1 MNKRPA
7 YSASILLFTL
17 PLSQYPNLALGSGI
31 SASPSITQS
40 STSLHS
46 SPSRTPQFDSNTT
59 SITQLTPSTVS
70 TTLVNCTSS
79 TTLIK
84 PARSSAFSPE
94 INSVST
100 VSPSPPDV
108 YSPPLIL
115 SSEVY
120 KGGPDERT
128 ALYVNTGKL
137 SLWCSGSTPAPTG
150 AANRL
155 WGFSSSYMILATLT
169 YTVGYQIA
177 IPIFILQN
185 FADYVLAKE
194 DSAGENSFPVT
205 EIQYEYEKMTV
216 SSLIN
221 AGRIPTDATAWRMRR
236 SEKLST
242 RGSPKVSFELYDQS
256 NPASCTKF
264 CLTSFRDKSIA
275 ITPCIP
281 ESDPRLE
288 NSGQVFTVGFFGSRQ
303 HLATD
308 GSTRIIDTGKEKSAY
323 YTVSNTD
330 TPWHKCSPP
339 WNKFMTCVNNN

>member
-1 MNKRPA
+1 MNKRAA

-17 PLSQYPNLALGSGI
+17 PLSQYPNQALGSGI
-31 SASPSITQS
+31 STSPSIPQS
-40 STSLHS
+40 SISIHS
-46 SPSRTPQFDSNTT
+46 S
-59 SITQLTPSTVS
+59 PSTVS
-70 TTLVNCTSS
+70 TILVNRTYA

-84 PARSSAFSPE
+84 PASSSAFSSE
-94 INSVST
+94 INSMAT
-100 VSPSPPDV
+100 VTPRPPDL

-120 KGGPDERT
+120 AGGPAERT
-128 ALYVNTGKL
+128 ALYVDTEKL
-137 SLWCSGSTPAPTG
+137 SLRCGGSTPAPTS

-155 WGFSSSYMILATLT
+155 WSSSYSYMIPAALW
-169 YTVGYQIA
+169 YTAGYKIA
-177 IPIFILQN
+177 IPTFILQN
-185 FADYVLAKE
+185 LVSYATAKE

-205 EIQYEYEKMTV
+205 EIKYEYEKMTV
-216 SSLIN
+216 TSLIK

-236 SEKLST
+236 NEQLST
-242 RGSPKVSFELYDQS
+242 RDSPKVSFELYDQS
-256 NPASCTKF
+256 NPGNCSKF

-281 ESDPRLE
+281 ESDPRLK
-288 NSGQVFTVGFFGSRQ
+288 NSGQVFTVGFYGSRQ

-308 GSTRIIDTGKEKSAY
+308 GNTRIIDTGKEKSAY

-339 WNKFMTCVNNN
+339 WNKFMTCVTNK